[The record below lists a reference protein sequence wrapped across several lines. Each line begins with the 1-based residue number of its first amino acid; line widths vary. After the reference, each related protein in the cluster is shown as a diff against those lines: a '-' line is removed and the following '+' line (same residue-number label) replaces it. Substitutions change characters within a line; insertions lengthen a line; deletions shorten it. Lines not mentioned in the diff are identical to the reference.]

1 MLIKWIMN
9 FQNLLKIACILF
21 IFFVACTTNQQ
32 INTANSCIIF
42 EQKKIGI
49 NLAKIVLINGEL
61 LSLFN

>member
-1 MLIKWIMN
+1 MIFSWFMN
-9 FQNLLKIACILF
+9 FENILKLACIIF

-49 NLAKIVLINGEL
+49 NLQKIVLINGERL
-61 LSLFN
+61 